1 MIPSNIRPNLR
12 CSWADYKQRPT
23 KLHLCVK
30 FRARQRKHSKGE
42 KKNNP
47 ALMEH
52 AFRGRWGGGDN
63 KKVNY
68 LLNGYT
74 CCGKENEADKEDEL

>member
-1 MIPSNIRPNLR
+1 
-12 CSWADYKQRPT
+12 
-23 KLHLCVK
+23 
-30 FRARQRKHSKGE
+30 
-42 KKNNP
+42 
-47 ALMEH
+47 MEH

-74 CCGKENEADKEDEL
+74 CCGKKNEADKEDEL

>member
-1 MIPSNIRPNLR
+1 VSSSEPGRENI
-12 CSWADYKQRPT
+12 
-23 KLHLCVK
+23 
-30 FRARQRKHSKGE
+30 ARE
-42 KKNNP
+42 EKNNP

-52 AFRGRWGGGDN
+52 AFQGRWGGGDN

-74 CCGKENEADKEDEL
+74 CCGKKNEAAKEDGL